1 MKKTSL
7 PAATALPQAL
17 PLALM
22 LALPLAV
29 LLAGCIGGDDG
40 ESYGKKVPSSMTWM
54 STTLAGSSGQAKV
67 SAEAAP
73 AMTVDTSGSY
83 LSYRIT
89 PSNMEGRLLQA
100 TLMVGEPGPGGGGSI
115 IRLVGEES
123 PYPAA
128 NVPNSTDHPLFNMA
142 ERLTMASDFRCCFS
156 TYPPDEKAYSGWF
169 ALMFAYVDV
178 TFQIHSG
185 QLAGSHTVRT
195 AFARVDDLGY
205 HRGDLLYKTGDGF
218 RWVDSATGTLSAS
231 RPPRPLQLAWVAG
244 FAGSGDGRG
253 NQHIPELMIAIQ
265 DSQKVHMPADV
276 VLSHAWEFVTDF
288 ILTDGLIFRR
298 ADPNA
303 MTSAAQLLA
312 AFDIRADRD
321 NAGSGADGISSNFYA
336 IKTPLEMPRPNDFKD
351 SLGDWILPPPPD
363 SVDEG
368 P

>member
-1 MKKTSL
+1 MAKSPL
-7 PAATALPQAL
+7 PAASALA
-17 PLALM
+17 
-22 LALPLAV
+22 LALPV
-29 LLAGCIGGDDG
+29 FLAGCIGGDEG
-40 ESYGKKVPSSMTWM
+40 ESYGKTVPSSMTWM
-54 STTLAGSSGQAKV
+54 STTLSGSTAKAKV
-67 SAEAAP
+67 SAGAVP
-73 AMTVDTSGSY
+73 AMTVDTSDAY
-83 LSYRIT
+83 LSYRVT

-100 TLMVGEPGPGGGGSI
+100 TLMVGEPGPGGGGSV

-123 PYPAA
+123 HYPAA
-128 NVPNSTDHPLFNMA
+128 NVPKSTDLPLFNMA
-142 ERLTMASDFRCCFS
+142 ERLTMASDFRCCYR

-205 HRGDLLYKTGDGF
+205 QRGDLLYKTADGF
-218 RWVDSATGTLSAS
+218 RWVDSTSGAFSAS
-231 RPPRPLQLAWVAG
+231 RPAQPLQLPWVAG

-265 DSQKVHMPADV
+265 DSQKVHMPADT
-276 VLSHAWEFVTDF
+276 VLGNAWEFVVDF
-288 ILTDGLIFRR
+288 ILKDGLIFRR

-303 MTSAAQLLA
+303 MTTAVQLLA

-336 IKTPLEMPRPNDFKD
+336 IKTPVEMPRPDGFKD
-351 SLGDWILPPPPD
+351 SLGNWILPPPPD
-363 SVDEG
+363 TTD
-368 P
+368 